1 MHARKVHARIYRSI
15 DLHQRTD
22 RRTKICRAYVVDP
35 PRRYTSCRIEFQLW
49 MEYKKS
55 FNSCN
60 LHPGFQVRFADTAA
74 EEKKKYRVCFDC
86 CDARRRPFPTHVRV
100 TTGRLDWTGP
110 YCILFVYSISPSAM
124 NNDRERDADAE
135 LFQSPTSYPGQ
146 WRPTCVHYTE
156 DTIIYII

>member
-1 MHARKVHARIYRSI
+1 MDIHLVELNSSYEWN
-15 DLHQRTD
+15 
-22 RRTKICRAYVVDP
+22 TKNHSTAAIC
-35 PRRYTSCRIEFQLW
+35 I
-49 MEYKKS
+49 
-55 FNSCN
+55 
-60 LHPGFQVRFADTAA
+60 QVRFADTAA
-74 EEKKKYRVCFDC
+74 EKKKEKYRVCFDC